1 MGKMHLLQR
10 SRGSMEAKML
20 SGNAF
25 RSLRY
30 MNTSTTT
37 MTTPTIMMSMT
48 TTTWRN
54 LHQEADREEQRVI
67 TRKRAKKPKQMI
79 KQAKRARA
87 RERKGREETER
98 IRRIVANQM
107 QG

>member
-25 RSLRY
+25 RSLRC
-30 MNTSTTT
+30 MNTSTTI

-54 LHQEADREEQRVI
+54 LHQEADKGELREKRRNWLTRRKKADKLKK
-67 TRKRAKKPKQMI
+67 TRKTQGRLKD
-79 KQAKRARA
+79 RGVE
-87 RERKGREETER
+87 REMEGTGMVK
-98 IRRIVANQM
+98 A
-107 QG
+107 